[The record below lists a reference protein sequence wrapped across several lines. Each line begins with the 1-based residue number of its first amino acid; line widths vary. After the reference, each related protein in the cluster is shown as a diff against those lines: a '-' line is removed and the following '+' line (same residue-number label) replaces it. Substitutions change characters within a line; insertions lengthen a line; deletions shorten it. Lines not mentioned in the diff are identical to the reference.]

1 MKKLIEALTIFAKY
15 VDKEYPTHCEHDV
28 LLVVGIGKDVISA
41 EDRATLDILGFFW
54 SSEYDCWA
62 SFRYGSA

>member
-1 MKKLIEALTIFAKY
+1 MKGLIEALAIFLKY
-15 VDKEYPTHCEHDV
+15 ADERSPTHCEHDV
-28 LLVVGIGKDVISA
+28 LMVVGIAEDTVSA
-41 EDRATLDILGFFW
+41 EDRVRLDGLGFFW